1 MAPEVDLL
9 SFIHSLR
16 SLDIGSDSGEV
27 VVNIS
32 LVWSPTEG
40 RVSQSKSVLG
50 WLRLFR
56 VERAGFDIV
65 DGGYCDGNAKLERK
79 WLGI

>member
-1 MAPEVDLL
+1 MAPEVDFL
-9 SFIHSLR
+9 SFIRSLR
-16 SLDIGSDSGEV
+16 SLDIGSDSGEA

-32 LVWSPTEG
+32 VVWSPTKG
-40 RVSQSKSVLG
+40 SVSQSKSVMR

-65 DGGYCDGNAKLERK
+65 NGEYYDGNAKLERK
-79 WLGI
+79 WLE